1 MNDATDSC
9 PLQAVEARRHDAR
22 AVADSASS
30 EPEMLNEKSCRAA
43 GDHRHPAIPGGQ
55 PVEGV
60 EGRRERSGLAGV
72 VQLVERS
79 PELEPAVRGAFP
91 ELKLPAT
98 L

>member
-30 EPEMLNEKSCRAA
+30 EPEMLDEKSCRAA

-72 VQLVERS
+72 VDDGCQRPVEVDQHAALVRV
-79 PELEPAVRGAFP
+79 LA
-91 ELKLPAT
+91 
-98 L
+98 